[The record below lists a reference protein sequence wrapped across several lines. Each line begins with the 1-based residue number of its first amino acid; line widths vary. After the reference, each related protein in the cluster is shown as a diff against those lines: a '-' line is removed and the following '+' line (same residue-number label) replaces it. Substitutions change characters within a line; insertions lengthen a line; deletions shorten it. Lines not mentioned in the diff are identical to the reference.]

1 MKDQLFVKK
10 RIIED
15 LRVVRERLHHQ
26 AQDIE
31 VSLKNAESEYNRLIN
46 QMAPLHL
53 LPDEILANIFEV
65 GHATLYPVTTSRTG
79 PAFEIL
85 VSQITQCWR
94 NVAVSTRR
102 IWTRIVI
109 SPRTSGQLVVIYLQR
124 SGVVALDLLINYAP
138 GYVSSEADSDHA
150 DHAYQLRLNLGWQA
164 VTPHLSRCRGIVAS
178 FDDLTNM
185 DKIRNTFRSIAVPLL
200 ERF

>member
-1 MKDQLFVKK
+1 MTSFFCPHDSLCKWFVTIIHFSSPKSTTLTLLNVYVQNEAMKDQLFVKK

-65 GHATLYPVTTSRTG
+65 GHAT
-79 PAFEIL
+79 
-85 VSQITQCWR
+85 
-94 NVAVSTRR
+94 
-102 IWTRIVI
+102 
-109 SPRTSGQLVVIYLQR
+109 
-124 SGVVALDLLINYAP
+124 
-138 GYVSSEADSDHA
+138 
-150 DHAYQLRLNLGWQA
+150 
-164 VTPHLSRCRGIVAS
+164 
-178 FDDLTNM
+178 
-185 DKIRNTFRSIAVPLL
+185 
-200 ERF
+200 